1 MTKLA
6 LTINDRLFETQVE
19 PRTHLGD
26 FLRDQLR
33 LTGTHL
39 GCEHGVCGAC
49 TVLING
55 SPARACITLA
65 VACEGLAVRTIE
77 GFDEDPLM
85 RRIRNAFS
93 REHGLQCGFCTPGMV
108 ITARDI
114 VLRLPDAD
122 EARVRRELAGN
133 LCRCTGYAGIVT
145 AVCSVLKEATT
156 EERRAAQATNVGAR
170 GLASQA
176 LTSGSVTATVPV
188 TSGFTTFTPRPSEP
202 SGQGRAAVPSDGS
215 FAPRAGWSRFEESF
229 EVHQP
234 PSRVWSAFGDIPF
247 VARCLPGAE
256 VSEQDGRAVKG
267 RLAVKLGP
275 IAASFVGSAVVERDE
290 SALAGMIKGAGNDSG
305 SGSRTKGEVAYRL
318 APAVGGQGTRVHLV
332 VDYSL
337 QGPLAQFSRTG
348 FAQQLARRLIAE
360 FAANLERSLAGN
372 ATLATAST
380 TPLNVGALLWVAFRG
395 WLRSLFGRT

>member
-1 MTKLA
+1 MSKLA
-6 LTINDRLFETQVE
+6 LTVNDRLFETQVE

-77 GFDEDPLM
+77 GFDQDPLM
-85 RRIRNAFS
+85 RRIRAAFS

-114 VLRLPDAD
+114 ALRLPDAD
-122 EARVRRELAGN
+122 EARVRRELTGN
-133 LCRCTGYAGIVT
+133 LCRCTGYAGIVS
-145 AVCSVLKEATT
+145 AVCSVLKETT
-156 EERRAAQATNVGAR
+156 VEERLAAQATNAGAS
-170 GLASQA
+170 GMASQA
-176 LTSGSVTATVPV
+176 LAPGPATAAVAV
-188 TSGFTTFTPRPSEP
+188 TSGFTTFTPRPSES
-202 SGQGRAAVPSDGS
+202 SGECQAAALSHAS

-229 EVHQP
+229 EVHEP
-234 PSRVWSAFGDIPF
+234 PSRVWSAFRDIPF

-256 VSEQDGRAVKG
+256 VSEQDGRTVKG
-267 RLAVKLGP
+267 RFAVKLGP
-275 IAASFVGSAVVERDE
+275 IAASFVGSAVVERDD

-305 SGSRTKGEVAYRL
+305 SGSRTKGEIAYRL
-318 APAVGGQGTRVHLV
+318 DPAVGGQGTRVRLV

-348 FAQQLARRLIAE
+348 LAQELARGLIAE
-360 FAANLERSLAGN
+360 FAANLERGLARN
-372 ATLATAST
+372 APLAPAST
-380 TPLNVGALLWVAFRG
+380 TPLNVGALLWRTFRG
-395 WLRSLFGRT
+395 WLRWLFDRA